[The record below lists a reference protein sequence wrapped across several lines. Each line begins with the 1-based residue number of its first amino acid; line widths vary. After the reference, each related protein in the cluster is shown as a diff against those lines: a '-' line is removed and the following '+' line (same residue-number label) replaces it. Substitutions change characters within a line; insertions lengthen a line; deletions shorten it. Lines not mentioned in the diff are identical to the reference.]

1 MADLIK
7 NIKLGEKTYQI
18 KDIEAADTRIT
29 EAEIVALIRTNY
41 KPDLDGDGTHEDDD
55 HTTGGSN

>member
-18 KDIEAADTRIT
+18 KDAEAADTRIT
-29 EAEIVALIRTNY
+29 EAEIIALISTNY
-41 KPDLDGDGTHEDDD
+41 KTDHSD
-55 HTTGGSN
+55 HTTTEGTN

>member
-7 NIKLGEKTYQI
+7 NIQLGTKTYQI
-18 KDIEAADTRIT
+18 KDAEAADTRIT
-29 EAEIVALIRTNY
+29 EAEIVALIQTNY
-41 KPDLDGDGTHEDDD
+41 KAQDAQGNHEDD

>member
-7 NIKLGEKTYQI
+7 NIKLGDKTYQI
-18 KDIEAADTRIT
+18 KDVEAADTAIT
-29 EAEIVALIRTNY
+29 PAEIVALIQTNY
-41 KPDLDGDGTHEDDD
+41 KAQDSQGNHEDD

>member
-7 NIKLGEKTYQI
+7 NIQLGSKTYQI
-18 KDIEAADTRIT
+18 KDVEAADTRIT

-41 KPDLDGDGTHEDDD
+41 KSDPDNDTVHEDD